1 MRTNEL
7 MLYKNM
13 EYGEILKDIT
23 FLIDNYESEYYN
35 KEHGSHETAFFN
47 NTFQKQND
55 LIQCK
60 LFRFLQRSIFYF
72 LSITNL
78 KQIK

>member
-23 FLIDNYESEYYN
+23 FLIDNYEEILLGYY
-35 KEHGSHETAFFN
+35 
-47 NTFQKQND
+47 
-55 LIQCK
+55 
-60 LFRFLQRSIFYF
+60 Y
-72 LSITNL
+72 
-78 KQIK
+78 